1 MFLVVKGFDTLYWSV
16 VQSSEI
22 IQTRGC
28 KRGGRLHGADMSPK
42 LIFIGEILA
51 ILVRGR

>member
-1 MFLVVKGFDTLYWSV
+1 MVDKGFDTLHWSV

-28 KRGGRLHGADMSPK
+28 KRGGRLNGADMSPK
-42 LIFIGEILA
+42 LIFIGEILEA